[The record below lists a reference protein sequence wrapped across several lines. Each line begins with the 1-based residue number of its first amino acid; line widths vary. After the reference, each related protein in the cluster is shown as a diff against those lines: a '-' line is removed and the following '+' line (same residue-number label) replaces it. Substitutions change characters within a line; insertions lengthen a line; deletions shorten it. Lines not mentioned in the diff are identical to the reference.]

1 MTNSREQAA
10 AAVAAAAKHED
21 EIVRFLR
28 EMIAIPAE
36 SRHEGDRC
44 RRVLDEYERLG
55 FDEARFDSLGNVVAR
70 IGSGPLKILMD
81 GHIDCVGVGDP
92 DAWDHDPFAGKL
104 EDGRVWGR
112 GAVDELPA
120 IACMAHGMRIA
131 RERGIPDAVTVYLTA
146 SVMEE
151 DCDGLCLLHLIEK
164 EGIRPDVVVIGEPTD
179 LGVYRGQRGRVEAV
193 ISARGVSS
201 HAAHPDEGVNAL
213 YKLAPVLTDLEA
225 LNERLPADDFLGK
238 GTVVASFLEC
248 DSASLNAVPA
258 AARLYVDRR
267 LTAGE
272 TPDAA
277 LAEIRDL
284 AGMGDC
290 TVELLEYDET
300 SWTGERAHQ
309 DKIFPAWVLP
319 EKHVLVSSVSAVVA
333 SVTGA
338 TPTISRWGFS
348 TNGVAT
354 MGRHGIPSVGFAPGL
369 EELAHTTHEWVSVQD
384 LVTATA
390 AYSLMPEA
398 FAAHAAELSTD
409 SDTSTSNPV
418 ERSKNST
425 TLRGDAAEQSG
436 ERR

>member
-1 MTNSREQAA
+1 
-10 AAVAAAAKHED
+10 
-21 EIVRFLR
+21 
-28 EMIAIPAE
+28 MIAIPAE
-36 SRHEGDRC
+36 SRREGDRC
-44 RRVLDEYERLG
+44 RRALEEYERLG
-55 FDEARFDSLGNVVAR
+55 FDEARFDGLGNVVAR
-70 IGSGPLKILMD
+70 IGNGPLKILMD

-92 DAWDHDPFAGKL
+92 EAWAHDPFEGKL
-104 EDGRVWGR
+104 EEGKIWGR

-131 RERGIPDAVTVYLTA
+131 REHGLPDAVTVYLTA

-164 EGIRPDVVVIGEPTD
+164 EGIRPHVVLIGEPTD
-179 LGVYRGQRGRVEAV
+179 LGVYRGQRGRVEAM

-201 HAAHPDEGVNAL
+201 HAAHPQEGVNAL
-213 YKLAPVLTDLEA
+213 YKLAPVLADLEA
-225 LNERLPADDFLGK
+225 LNERLPEDDFLGK
-238 GTVVASFLEC
+238 GTVVASYLEC

-272 TPDAA
+272 TPEAA

-284 AGMGDC
+284 PGMGDS
-290 TVELLEYDET
+290 TVELLVYDET
-300 SWTGERAHQ
+300 SWTGERARQ

-319 EKHVLVSSVSAVVA
+319 EEHVLVKTVSEVVA

-338 TPTISRWGFS
+338 SPRISRWGFS

-369 EELAHTTHEWVSVQD
+369 EELAHTTEEWVAVQD

-398 FAAHAAELSTD
+398 LAAHAEDLRTD
-409 SDTSTSNPV
+409 ND
-418 ERSKNST
+418 
-425 TLRGDAAEQSG
+425 
-436 ERR
+436 